1 MNANYKI
8 IRLQYHVV
16 VVREVRQQTPVFSV
30 FWALDEDWGTLKR
43 FKTQTDYEC
52 TNSYVYK
59 RDSVIEEAMQRV
71 VILILIVIP
80 RDSVLTQEN

>member
-1 MNANYKI
+1 MKLDS
-8 IRLQYHVV
+8 RLQYSAYFGLWMRIGELLNV
-16 VVREVRQQTPVFSV
+16 SKYK
-30 FWALDEDWGTLKR
+30 A
-43 FKTQTDYEC
+43 DYEC

>member
-1 MNANYKI
+1 MKLDS
-8 IRLQYHVV
+8 RLQYSAHFGLLLRIGELLNV
-16 VVREVRQQTPVFSV
+16 S
-30 FWALDEDWGTLKR
+30 KH
-43 FKTQTDYEC
+43 KTDYEC

-71 VILILIVIP
+71 VILIRIVIP